1 MSLGPIDSA
10 PLIIRTYNDDS
21 ADNTF
26 LLTRYDYPVSS
37 NRMLLT
43 TSNGTMASSDALVQP
58 SMGMSSITVST
69 YQGSSIVYSTF
80 YASTLQLPSAFY
92 DTITKTTLTT
102 STITASTFAIN
113 VLNIYG
119 MTVSTVSPNNVTV
132 INTAVGSTV
141 QTSSISFSTL
151 SGDSLLTNSINS
163 VSSLG
168 ASSIY
173 TTILNASTII
183 GDTLRFSSITVTNAI
198 ATNAT
203 FASIQG
209 STLGTSTL
217 VTSSLLGSTIYTSP
231 VIFSTLQGST
241 LTTGIV
247 TYNSTLSASSIYT
260 DVLTFPVT
268 TGDTILISTIN
279 VPLAFANS
287 FVFSTAQGSTLLLST
302 LNASTLTISS
312 ITGSTFQG
320 STMLFSTLTASS
332 MSGAGIV
339 YSTLQGSTL
348 LLSSMTAST
357 LTTNLSYVTLYGSSI
372 NAVIVTSTIVG
383 STILLNTLAFST
395 VQDDTVVLSTFY
407 LSTLSLNYAAGS
419 TLQGSTVIAPALVAS
434 SMNGSRVTGSTIAGN
449 TAFFSTMTASSIY
462 GVSVIFS
469 TLQGSTVSL
478 STTIFSTLSAS
489 TMSYS
494 TLQGSTIVSN
504 DVISPVIQSGSILF
518 STLQINTSNIS
529 TLTSCTIN
537 TSNSNVST
545 LQGSTLIAS
554 TLSGSTIIT
563 GSIFF
568 STIAGSSMV
577 ANTITAN
584 STFSDNGTKFFSSYL
599 VNASQISTSQ
609 LSTLSVPS
617 TLTVSTLYRVNP
629 SSLTYSTLTLA
640 AGLQSNTVA
649 TSGFLSCSSMTA
661 TNINVARSVVN
672 EPVYGQTVK
681 IESIVN
687 SSAVIVKTS
696 GIQAKLD
703 APSSNQQIYT
713 FGPAVPNRWVAAVDK
728 TNTLA
733 YSNDGF
739 NWRGLGTTIFTG
751 GGWNAK
757 WNGTMWVA
765 MGSGTN
771 TIAYSYDGIK
781 WSGLGTTIFSLNGS
795 DVAWNGTM
803 WVAVG
808 NGTNTIA
815 YSYDGINWTGLGIGI
830 FTNTGRAVA
839 WNGAIWLAGGN
850 GGNGLAYS
858 YDGIIWTGLGTT
870 SFFNVSGIGWNGRI
884 WVAVGNTTIG
894 YSYDGIT
901 WTPNSSSIFTLLYGV
916 AWNGTIWVATGAGVT
931 YPLAYSYDGI
941 IWVGAGSTNIFAEGR
956 KLAWNGTMWL
966 AAGGT
971 GTTNHIAYSYNGI
984 NWTGLGNLF
993 AGLGNLFG
1001 DTTATCMGISFN
1013 SARPHQIAFPPS
1025 MTVVTGSGANTL
1037 AYVTDGNTW
1046 TGSGTGIFSTEG
1058 NGVAWNGS
1066 IWVAT
1071 GSGTNTLAYSTT
1083 IDTPYIH
1090 LPFENSTY
1098 TDVIGNSVVTA
1109 YGSPTFVT
1117 GCRGSKAV
1125 NLSNIGTLA
1134 SQYIYGTWAGSDN
1147 FTVSFWFNMTS
1158 FITANGQA
1166 VLFSAYGGAL
1176 LIIIYANSLSI
1187 YSSGIKISSLPI
1199 PSTARWYYVTY
1210 IHQNNGL
1217 CSLYLNNSLVG
1228 TYTNSGGL
1236 GTSTNFGIGTY
1247 DVNTNSPFN
1256 GYIDDFRIYH
1266 YAVNINSRIT
1276 WRGLGTSIFSG
1287 QGKCVAWNGVMWV
1300 AVGAG
1305 TNSIA
1310 YSYDGITWIGLGI
1323 GIFSTSG
1330 NGIAWN
1336 GVMWVAVGSGT
1347 NTLAYSYNGIV
1358 WTGLGNAIFST
1369 QGKAVAWNGSMWV
1382 AVGSGTNSIAYSN
1395 DGIIWI
1401 GIDTIF
1407 TPSSYLTFENTR
1419 DDSLGNLAQYSTP
1432 GSISYSNSI
1441 YKVGSYSIYFFNAD
1455 VFVPE
1460 NYISYTTPPTFQNP
1474 TAFTV
1479 SFWMYPGYG
1488 YDPYTYIPL
1497 GFSNGI
1503 SAGGLYF
1510 GSTSDGVHAYFSS
1523 TTSPNVIDLYSP
1535 VALHY
1540 TWTHVVFTFSI
1551 MNGAGVGTLYINGIA
1566 VSTGNSTG
1574 TGGLGLMGVSNSMFY
1589 LTLGCMTTS
1598 SNAYTGYLD
1607 DMRIYTVA
1615 LPPSAITLLYNSP
1628 SLNPLSP
1635 VPPIF
1640 TTSGNGVAWNGD
1652 RWVAMGSGGNTIV
1665 YSTNGINWTAAT
1677 SSCFTSSG
1685 NGVTWNG
1692 TRWVATGSGTNVIGY
1707 SSDGSTWSGM
1717 NSSDGSTWNNV
1728 NIYITPNQ
1736 TNLASDTWI
1745 QNGITWNVNSSSSF
1759 SVYNVF
1765 DDSILTTW
1773 SSQFTYNRLTGNY
1786 SGMLN
1791 PLQTTNIQSIGNVFA
1806 QWLQIQTSSP
1816 LLLFSYR
1823 YGCGISNQFPKSYY
1837 IVGSNDNTTWYPI
1850 HQCVMNSNLFTV
1862 NNTVCSTNISVTLS
1876 GSQTSIGGQSVSGTF
1891 TTYPSYTS
1899 MPYTYFR
1906 MVIQAIGTNTG
1917 TAGTT
1922 SAQISELY
1930 LNFINPANAYGSGI
1944 AWNGGLGSA
1953 TIQHPVIAIGQGT
1966 HTLAYSPDGV
1976 QWTGLG
1982 TSIFST
1988 AGYGVAWNGTLWV
2001 AVGAGTNTI
2010 AYSYD
2015 GIRWTGLGAF
2025 VFSQGNGIAWNGSLW
2040 VAVGAGTNTLAYS
2053 TDGMRWTGST
2063 TGNAIFTTSA
2073 NSVAWNGKQWVAVGQ
2088 GTNSIAYS
2096 ADGITWTAIG
2106 STVFS
2111 TKGNGVSWT
2120 GSLWVAVGTG
2130 TNSIAYSS
2138 TGITWYSSTTGNA
2151 IFTSANSVAWNGAR
2165 WVAVGQGTNSIAYSA
2180 NGTTWT
2186 GFGNALFSTAGYG
2199 VCWTGTRFVA
2209 VGSGTNTMIYSQD
2222 GLTWY
2227 AAASGIFTQGNGVAG
2242 NSRIGATVCDSQLVL
2257 NANEGG
2263 SNTLD
2268 IVSDTYCN
2276 TGYTNF
2282 SATIQAQ
2289 TYASSGVATSLV
2301 TKTLP
2306 DAPTAVFATLYPSG
2320 ATTGMNVSFTYP
2332 TNVGGGIDL
2341 YYVSAIDT
2349 NGIQPTVT
2357 TSSSIS
2363 PIYVSGLVPGTTYRF
2378 TVYSSNSAGQSAA
2391 TSSVSTLLY
2400 QITPGAPTS
2409 VAVALTPIGNPI
2421 GVLVS
2426 FTPPVN
2432 LGGGVSSYT
2441 ATAYSGEIM
2450 VSSASGPSSP
2460 LTITGLTAGTTYT
2473 YSVKAT
2479 NTGGTGAV
2487 STNMPS
2493 LKYII
2498 QPAAPTTVSV
2508 SLYPIVN
2515 PTGIR
2520 ITFTSPTNVSGDT
2533 VTYYARAID
2542 VSPNGQA
2549 TVTLS
2554 SLSSPIDMSAGL
2566 VAGTTYQIGVYSS
2579 NTAGQSAA
2587 TLTASTLFYQT
2598 VPGAPTLD
2606 SVALTP
2612 TGNPTGVLV
2621 SFTAPA
2627 NTGGGISSYI
2637 ATAYS
2642 GATVVSS
2649 VTGPSLSLIINGLS
2663 PGTTYT
2669 YKVIATNTS
2678 GNSVASVN
2686 VPSLTY
2692 YTKPTKPTIISIAL
2706 DSPTT
2711 PTGVNVTFGASS
2723 NTGGGTLTYVATAY
2737 YNGNFVSQSVPSS
2750 SGTLYVTGLPAGNS
2764 YTYRVVAT
2772 NTAVPSI
2779 VSDASD
2785 PSSEM
2790 MYYTQPSKPTNV
2802 LATLSP
2808 ALNPTGVSVAFDASS
2823 DTGGSALTYTA
2834 TAYLNG
2840 VPTAFA
2846 ASGSS
2851 GPLFIEGAKDGLA
2864 NGLAPG
2870 TTYTYMLVASNNG
2883 ALSNSVTTSALTYYT
2898 KPATPTI
2905 GAITLQP
2912 SATPTGVNVAF
2923 TAPTNTTG
2931 GTLTYTATAYINGVA
2946 TTITGS
2952 GATSPLYVSGLTVGT
2967 AYTYRIFA
2975 YIVALPVLVSDT
2987 SNTSV
2992 SATYYTQPA
3001 RPTGVLATLSPPL
3014 APTGI
3019 SVAFTASTDTG
3030 GAPLTYTATAYFN
3043 SVATAFTASGSS
3055 TTLFI
3060 SGSTSGLTNGL
3071 AAGTAYTFIVTSSNG
3086 ALTNMSTPPVALTYY
3101 TKPSKPTLTGVA
3113 LDSPTTPTGVNVQ
3126 FGASTDT
3133 GGGTLLY
3140 TASAYDT
3147 NGTLVRSSDPSAT
3160 NPLYINGL
3168 VEGTIYSY
3176 RVTARNGAV
3185 TSDQSTENA
3194 TLMYETN
3201 PAAPVVTATV
3211 TLNTTTVSWSAP
3223 TTNGG
3228 SAISSYRVV
3237 SSPAGYD
3244 SGTLPATTTS
3254 VTATGLTNG
3263 TAYTFTVTSANISG
3277 FTSSGTSSSV
3287 TPYIL
3292 PGAPTGLA
3300 GVAASGQIT
3309 LSWEAPTIP
3318 NNGGRAISGYRIA
3331 NTTLGTTQ
3339 SSTTNSYV
3347 WTGLTNGTTYSFTVA
3362 ATNDDINYGPITQ
3375 SISVMAGLPPA
3386 APSITGTQSTL
3397 LATLAWANAPADNG
3411 VAITKYRYSINN
3423 GSAWTEFGNV
3433 TSRSIAIPFSFS
3445 VNTTVSLVV
3454 QAYNILG
3461 WSSSSNMIQY
3471 TYTVV
3476 PSDLEFNMYWQGIF
3490 NTNDAR
3496 LDDSGVRIINVND
3509 VTFNGTYVVRGR
3521 ITTNTDIPTD
3531 VTIVSGTQ
3539 QWMGLNGSVPRVV
3552 TINTAPIT
3560 TMTIIH
3566 STRIDIICNFP
3577 GSILNN
3583 YFNGHTSISIMFTT
3597 PFGGTRTI
3605 TTTNIIDN
3613 YIKKPPY
3620 Y

>member
-1 MSLGPIDSA
+1 
-10 PLIIRTYNDDS
+10 
-21 ADNTF
+21 
-26 LLTRYDYPVSS
+26 
-37 NRMLLT
+37 
-43 TSNGTMASSDALVQP
+43 
-58 SMGMSSITVST
+58 
-69 YQGSSIVYSTF
+69 
-80 YASTLQLPSAFY
+80 
-92 DTITKTTLTT
+92 
-102 STITASTFAIN
+102 
-113 VLNIYG
+113 
-119 MTVSTVSPNNVTV
+119 MT
-132 INTAVGSTV
+132 
-141 QTSSISFSTL
+141 
-151 SGDSLLTNSINS
+151 
-163 VSSLG
+163 
-168 ASSIY
+168 
-173 TTILNASTII
+173 
-183 GDTLRFSSITVTNAI
+183 
-198 ATNAT
+198 
-203 FASIQG
+203 
-209 STLGTSTL
+209 
-217 VTSSLLGSTIYTSP
+217 
-231 VIFSTLQGST
+231 
-241 LTTGIV
+241 
-247 TYNSTLSASSIYT
+247 
-260 DVLTFPVT
+260 
-268 TGDTILISTIN
+268 
-279 VPLAFANS
+279 
-287 FVFSTAQGSTLLLST
+287 
-302 LNASTLTISS
+302 
-312 ITGSTFQG
+312 
-320 STMLFSTLTASS
+320 
-332 MSGAGIV
+332 
-339 YSTLQGSTL
+339 
-348 LLSSMTAST
+348 
-357 LTTNLSYVTLYGSSI
+357 
-372 NAVIVTSTIVG
+372 
-383 STILLNTLAFST
+383 
-395 VQDDTVVLSTFY
+395 
-407 LSTLSLNYAAGS
+407 
-419 TLQGSTVIAPALVAS
+419 
-434 SMNGSRVTGSTIAGN
+434 
-449 TAFFSTMTASSIY
+449 
-462 GVSVIFS
+462 
-469 TLQGSTVSL
+469 
-478 STTIFSTLSAS
+478 
-489 TMSYS
+489 YS

-504 DVISPVIQSGSILF
+504 DVISPIIQSGSILF

-563 GSIFF
+563 GGIFF

-577 ANTITAN
+577 ANNITAN

-599 VNASQISTSQ
+599 VNASQIYTSQ
-609 LSTLSVPS
+609 LSTLSVLS

-649 TSGFLSCSSMTA
+649 TSGFISCSSMTA

-713 FGPAVPNRWVAAVDK
+713 FGPAVPNRWVATADAP
-728 TNTLA
+728 NTLV

-739 NWRGLGTTIFTG
+739 NWLGLGASILG
-751 GGWNAK
+751 GGRCAV

-765 MGSGTN
+765 VGDVGSYN
-771 TIAYSYDGIK
+771 SIAYSYDGIK
-781 WSGLGTTIFSLNGS
+781 WTGTGVGIFTTYGMG
-795 DVAWNGTM
+795 VVWNGNL

-808 NGTNTIA
+808 GGTNSIA
-815 YSYDGINWTGLGIGI
+815 YSYDGINWIGLGTTI
-830 FTNTGRAVA
+830 FTVYGQNIV
-839 WNGAIWLAGGN
+839 WNGTMFVACGN
-850 GGNGLAYS
+850 GTNTLAYS
-858 YDGIIWTGLGTT
+858 YDGIVWM
-870 SFFNVSGIGWNGRI
+870 
-884 WVAVGNTTIG
+884 
-894 YSYDGIT
+894 
-901 WTPNSSSIFTLLYGV
+901 
-916 AWNGTIWVATGAGVT
+916 GAGAGILT
-931 YPLAYSYDGI
+931 SYGF
-941 IWVGAGSTNIFAEGR
+941 G
-956 KLAWNGTMWL
+956 LAWNGTMWVATGSGGNSL
-966 AAGGT
+966 AYSNDGIVWYGIGNIYPIIYTVAWNGIMWIAGSDNATHTLLYSYNGMNWFGLGKSIFSTAGRTISWNGTMWVAGGS
-971 GTTNHIAYSYNGI
+971 GTNTVAYSYNGLK
-984 NWTGLGNLF
+984 WYELGTS
-993 AGLGNLFG
+993 GGVITSYTYG
-1001 DTTATCMGISFN
+1001 VGFN
-1013 SARPHQIAFPPS
+1013 ARRPHQIVFPAS
-1025 MTVVTGSGANTL
+1025 ISVATGSGVNTL
-1037 AYVTDGNTW
+1037 AYSTNGINWIGLGV
-1046 TGSGTGIFSTEG
+1046 GIFSDTG
-1058 NGVAWNGS
+1058 TSVAWNGS

-1109 YGSPTFVT
+1109 YGSPAFVT

-1134 SQYIYGTWAGSDN
+1134 SQYIYGTWSGSDN

-1158 FITANGQA
+1158 FIIANGQA

-1176 LIIIYANSLSI
+1176 LIIIYANSLSV
-1187 YSSGIKISSLPI
+1187 YWSGIKISSSAI
-1199 PSTARWYYVTY
+1199 PSTAKWYYVTY
-1210 IHQNNGL
+1210 VHQKNGL

-1287 QGKCVAWNGVMWV
+1287 QGKGVAWNGVMWV
-1300 AVGAG
+1300 AVGNG
-1305 TNSIA
+1305 VISPGINSIA

-1358 WTGLGNAIFST
+1358 WTGLGNVIFST
-1369 QGKAVAWNGSMWV
+1369 QGNAVAWNGALWV
-1382 AVGSGTNSIAYSN
+1382 AVGSGTNSIAYSY
-1395 DGIIWI
+1395 DGIVWT
-1401 GIDTIF
+1401 G
-1407 TPSSYLTFENTR
+1407 
-1419 DDSLGNLAQYSTP
+1419 LGVAS
-1432 GSISYSNSI
+1432 
-1441 YKVGSYSIYFFNAD
+1441 
-1455 VFVPE
+1455 
-1460 NYISYTTPPTFQNP
+1460 
-1474 TAFTV
+1474 
-1479 SFWMYPGYG
+1479 
-1488 YDPYTYIPL
+1488 PL
-1497 GFSNGI
+1497 
-1503 SAGGLYF
+1503 
-1510 GSTSDGVHAYFSS
+1510 FSS
-1523 TTSPNVIDLYSP
+1523 S
-1535 VALHY
+1535 
-1540 TWTHVVFTFSI
+1540 
-1551 MNGAGVGTLYINGIA
+1551 GNGIA
-1566 VSTGNSTG
+1566 
-1574 TGGLGLMGVSNSMFY
+1574 
-1589 LTLGCMTTS
+1589 
-1598 SNAYTGYLD
+1598 
-1607 DMRIYTVA
+1607 
-1615 LPPSAITLLYNSP
+1615 
-1628 SLNPLSP
+1628 
-1635 VPPIF
+1635 
-1640 TTSGNGVAWNGD
+1640 WNGN
-1652 RWVAMGSGGNTIV
+1652 RWVAVGSGGNTIL
-1665 YSTNGINWTAAT
+1665 YSTNGINWTAAA
-1677 SSCFTSSG
+1677 SSCFTIAG
-1685 NGVTWNG
+1685 NGVTWNE
-1692 TRWVATGSGTNVIGY
+1692 TRWVATGSGSNTTGY
-1707 SSDGSTWSGM
+1707 SSDGSTWTG
-1717 NSSDGSTWNNV
+1717 GAST
-1728 NIYITPNQ
+1728 
-1736 TNLASDTWI
+1736 LF
-1745 QNGITWNVNSSSSF
+1745 SSS
-1759 SVYNVF
+1759 
-1765 DDSILTTW
+1765 
-1773 SSQFTYNRLTGNY
+1773 G
-1786 SGMLN
+1786 
-1791 PLQTTNIQSIGNVFA
+1791 A
-1806 QWLQIQTSSP
+1806 
-1816 LLLFSYR
+1816 
-1823 YGCGISNQFPKSYY
+1823 
-1837 IVGSNDNTTWYPI
+1837 
-1850 HQCVMNSNLFTV
+1850 
-1862 NNTVCSTNISVTLS
+1862 
-1876 GSQTSIGGQSVSGTF
+1876 
-1891 TTYPSYTS
+1891 
-1899 MPYTYFR
+1899 
-1906 MVIQAIGTNTG
+1906 
-1917 TAGTT
+1917 
-1922 SAQISELY
+1922 
-1930 LNFINPANAYGSGI
+1930 GI
-1944 AWNGGLGSA
+1944 AWNGGLGST
-1953 TIQHPVIAIGQGT
+1953 TIQHPVIAVGQGP
-1966 HTLAYSPDGV
+1966 HTLAYSPDGI
-1976 QWTGLG
+1976 QWIGLG

-2001 AVGAGTNTI
+2001 AVGQGTNTI
-2010 AYSYD
+2010 SYSYD
-2015 GIRWTGLGAF
+2015 GLRWTGLGTF

-2040 VAVGAGTNTLAYS
+2040 VAVGNGANTLAYS
-2053 TDGMRWTGST
+2053 TDGMTWIGST

-2096 ADGITWTAIG
+2096 ADGITWTAVG

-2111 TKGNGVSWT
+2111 TKGNGVAWT
-2120 GSLWVAVGTG
+2120 GSLWVAVGAG
-2130 TNSIAYSS
+2130 INSIASS
-2138 TGITWYSSTTGNA
+2138 VDGIAWSPPASSP
-2151 IFTSANSVAWNGAR
+2151 FTSGNGICWNGVR

-2227 AAASGIFTQGNGVAG
+2227 AASSGIFTQGNGVAG

-2409 VAVALTPIGNPI
+2409 VTAALTPIGNPI

-2441 ATAYSGEIM
+2441 ATAYSGATAI
-2450 VSSASGPSSP
+2450 SSASGPSSP

-2487 STNMPS
+2487 STNVPS

-2515 PTGIR
+2515 PSGIR
-2520 ITFTSPTNVSGDT
+2520 VTFTSPTNVSGDT
-2533 VTYYARAID
+2533 VTYYASAID

-2566 VAGTTYQIGVYSS
+2566 VAGTTYQISVYSS

-2587 TLTASTLFYQT
+2587 TPAASTLFYQT
-2598 VPGAPTLD
+2598 VPDAPTLD

-2612 TGNPTGVLV
+2612 TGDPTGVLV

-2627 NTGGGISSYI
+2627 NTGGGISSYT

-2649 VTGPSLSLIINGLS
+2649 VTGPSSPLTINGLS

-2678 GNSVASVN
+2678 GNSAASVN

-2692 YTKPTKPTIISIAL
+2692 YKKPTKPTVISVAL

-2723 NTGGGTLTYVATAY
+2723 DTGGGILTYVATAY
-2737 YNGNFVSQSVPSS
+2737 YSDSFVSQSVPSS

-2772 NTAVPSI
+2772 NTADPTI

-2790 MYYTQPSKPTNV
+2790 MYYTQPSKPTDV
-2802 LATLSP
+2802 LAALSP
-2808 ALNPTGVSVAFDASS
+2808 PLEPSGVSISFTASS

-2834 TAYLNG
+2834 TAYLDG
-2840 VPTAFA
+2840 VPTSFS

-2851 GPLFIEGAKDGLA
+2851 SPLFIEGAKDGLA
-2864 NGLAPG
+2864 NGLEPG

-2912 SATPTGVNVAF
+2912 SATPTGVKVAF

-2931 GTLTYTATAYINGVA
+2931 GTLTYTATAYIDGIA

-2952 GATSPLYVSGLTVGT
+2952 GATSPVYVSGLTAGIS
-2967 AYTYRIFA
+2967 YTYRI
-2975 YIVALPVLVSDT
+2975 VASNVAVPTLVSDT
-2987 SNTSV
+2987 SEPSDV
-2992 SATYYTQPA
+2992 LTYYTQPA
-3001 RPTGVLATLSPPL
+3001 QPTGVLATLSPPL
-3014 APTGI
+3014 APTGV

-3060 SGSTSGLTNGL
+3060 SGATSGLTNGL
-3071 AAGTAYTFIVTSSNG
+3071 VAGTAYTFIVTSSNG
-3086 ALTNMSTPPVALTYY
+3086 TLTNMSTPPVALTYY

-3126 FGASTDT
+3126 FGASSDT

-3160 NPLYINGL
+3160 TPLYINGL
-3168 VEGTIYSY
+3168 TAGTVY
-3176 RVTARNGAV
+3176 RYRITARNGAV

-3194 TLMYETN
+3194 SLMYETN
-3201 PAAPVVTATV
+3201 PAAPVVTASAI
-3211 TLNTTTVSWSAP
+3211 LNTTTISWTAP

-3228 SAISSYRVV
+3228 SAIASYRVV

-3263 TAYTFTVTSANISG
+3263 TLYTFTVTAVNVSG
-3277 FTSSGTSSSV
+3277 FTSSGTSSV
-3287 TPYIL
+3287 TPYTL
-3292 PGAPTGLA
+3292 PGVPTGFT
-3300 GVAASGQIT
+3300 GVAGIRQII
-3309 LSWEAPTIP
+3309 LSWTAP
-3318 NNGGRAISGYRIA
+3318 NNGGRAISGYKII
-3331 NTTLGTTQ
+3331 NTTTSTTITT
-3339 SSTTNSYV
+3339 SSTSYT
-3347 WTGLTNGTTYSFTVA
+3347 WTDLPINVSYSFTVA
-3362 ATNDDINYGPITQ
+3362 ATNNGVNYGPIASVTGIPYDVPAATNISSTSQGFQ
-3375 SISVMAGLPPA
+3375 SVTLNWTAPADNSSPITSYDASYNNGASWTIVGNVLSYTFGGLSGGTYTLRARAYNGAGAGLSGTSGSQTLPA
-3386 APSITGTQSTL
+3386 APSSSPSITSVTTQKLTD
-3397 LATLAWANAPADNG
+3397 P
-3411 VAITKYRYSINN
+3411 NN
-3423 GSAWTEFGNV
+3423 GGDILLYVYSTFNWGTTAGATGYILYRSNTGQILYNGSGTSAGVDWRYV
-3433 TSRSIAIPFSFS
+3433 DAALYSDSWS
-3445 VNTTVSLVV
+3445 VYENLHVV
-3454 QAYNILG
+3454 AYNNG
-3461 WSSSSNMIQY
+3461 GY
-3471 TYTVV
+3471 A
-3476 PSDLEFNMYWQGIF
+3476 PQG
-3490 NTNDAR
+3490 
-3496 LDDSGVRIINVND
+3496 
-3509 VTFNGTYVVRGR
+3509 
-3521 ITTNTDIPTD
+3521 P
-3531 VTIVSGTQ
+3531 
-3539 QWMGLNGSVPRVV
+3539 
-3552 TINTAPIT
+3552 
-3560 TMTIIH
+3560 
-3566 STRIDIICNFP
+3566 
-3577 GSILNN
+3577 N
-3583 YFNGHTSISIMFTT
+3583 YL
-3597 PFGGTRTI
+3597 
-3605 TTTNIIDN
+3605 
-3613 YIKKPPY
+3613 YQV
-3620 Y
+3620 